1 MWRVPLLHDAL
12 KDFQS
17 GIVGLLGFSGVII
30 TLWWNARLARNARE
44 QQISQARSTIRTAM
58 REELECVQEE
68 LVNIDKGL
76 RRKSAGPAQFTLE
89 EPYVY
94 RALVKDIGVLEPEQA
109 QAVIRVHRDLYLLLR
124 SIREV
129 ADDPDKPIAQINRE
143 GFPEAARYVSAA
155 LHETDIAVKAL
166 ADDHV
171 R

>member
-1 MWRVPLLHDAL
+1 
-12 KDFQS
+12 
-17 GIVGLLGFSGVII
+17 
-30 TLWWNARLARNARE
+30 
-44 QQISQARSTIRTAM
+44 M

-76 RRKSAGPAQFTLE
+76 RRKSAGPVQFTLE

-129 ADDPDKPIAQINRE
+129 ADDPDKPIAQINPE